1 MTAHPSADSA
11 HPSEGAPGTDPQT
24 DSGAVIQ
31 MDLPVEGIHCAGCV
45 ATVEKA
51 LLDRPGVLD
60 ASVNLATGDG
70 RVRFDPSRVSVE
82 DLVESVERAGYEVRR
97 EQVTVGV
104 GGMHCAGCVAGVE
117 KAIRGVQGVAAVDV
131 ALATQEARITIVP
144 GVVELGEV
152 ARAVEAAGYELQLA
166 DAGETAEDL
175 FAKREQERE
184 AESAELMR
192 RFRWGVFLGLPVAVV
207 GHAHLIPG
215 LSGLSHDAMR
225 ALWWLSA
232 ILTIPIIGYV
242 GRRFFTGAWQQARHG
257 SSNMDTLVAVGTGA
271 AWLYSTAVLV
281 FPGFF
286 PEGTAHPYFEAV
298 AVVITLVVLG
308 QALESRA
315 KGRTSQALRRLMDL
329 RPRTARVLRDGTEV
343 EIPAEEVRHGDVV
356 LVRPGERLPVDGE
369 ILEGLS
375 AVDESMVTGESMPV
389 EKGPGDEVV
398 GGTINRSGA
407 FRFRAT
413 RVGRETVLAQIVAL
427 VRDAQGSKPPIQRT
441 VDRVAS
447 VFVPAVMAVAAL
459 AFLLWLTLGPEP
471 QLNYAVVVGVTVL
484 VIACPCALGLATPI
498 SIMVSVGRAAEH
510 GILIRN
516 GEALQRARR
525 VNTVVLDKTGTVTR
539 GEPALTDLVPR
550 GGLAEG
556 DLLRLAA
563 AAESHSEHPL
573 GKAIVSAAR
582 ERGLELPGATG
593 FKAEIGGG
601 VEATVDGRVVLV
613 GTEALLERHG
623 VGGEGIRELRDEVE
637 TMTGLGKTPVLV
649 AVDGSFA
656 GLLGLADPVKDDSAA
671 VIRALREEGL
681 DVVLLT
687 GDDERTARG
696 VAGEV
701 GIDRVFARVLPE
713 QKAARV
719 RDLQE
724 EGRIVAM
731 VGDGINDAPALAQA
745 DVGIAIGSGT
755 DVAMEAADITL
766 MGDSLDGVLKAL
778 RLSRATFRNIRQ
790 NLVGAFIYNTLGIPV
805 AAGLLYPAFGILLS
819 PVIAGTAMAFSSVTV
834 VTNANRLRRVD
845 V

>member
-1 MTAHPSADSA
+1 
-11 HPSEGAPGTDPQT
+11 
-24 DSGAVIQ
+24 

-51 LLDRPGVLD
+51 LLESPGVLD
-60 ASVNLATGDG
+60 ASVNLATGEG
-70 RVRFDPSRVSVE
+70 RVRFDSSRVSVE
-82 DLVESVERAGYEVRR
+82 DLLDSVEKAGYEVRR

-117 KAIRGVQGVAAVDV
+117 KAIRGVPGVAAVDV
-131 ALATQEARITIVP
+131 ALASQEARITIVP
-144 GVVELGEV
+144 GAVDLGEV
-152 ARAVEAAGYELQLA
+152 GRAVESAGYELHLA

-175 FAKREQERE
+175 FAKREQERD

-192 RFRWGVFLGLPVAVV
+192 RFRWGVVLGLPVAVV

-215 LSGLSHDAMR
+215 LSGLSHDTMR

-232 ILTIPIIGYV
+232 VLTLPIMGYV
-242 GRRFFTGAWQQARHG
+242 GRRFFTGAWKQALHG

-281 FPGFF
+281 FPRFF

-329 RPRTARVLRDGTEV
+329 RPRTARVLRDGAEV

-356 LVRPGERLPVDGE
+356 LVRPGERLAVDGE
-369 ILEGLS
+369 VVEGLS

-413 RVGRETVLAQIVAL
+413 RVGRETVLAQIVEL

-459 AFLLWLTLGPEP
+459 AFIFWIALGPEP
-471 QLNYAVVVGVTVL
+471 RLNYAVVVAVTVL

-516 GEALQRARR
+516 GEALQVARS
-525 VNTVVLDKTGTVTR
+525 VDTVVLDKTGTVTR
-539 GEPALTDLVPR
+539 GQPALTDVVPR
-550 GGLAEG
+550 GGLSEE
-556 DLLRLAA
+556 DLLRFAA
-563 AAESHSEHPL
+563 AAESDSEHPL
-573 GKAIVSAAR
+573 GKAILGAAR
-582 ERGLELPGATG
+582 ERGLDLPDATA
-593 FKAEIGGG
+593 FMAEIGGG
-601 VEATVDGRVVLV
+601 VTATVDRRIVVV
-613 GTEALLERHG
+613 GTEALLDRHG
-623 VGGEGIRELRDEVE
+623 VLADGIGGDVE
-637 TMTGLGKTPVLV
+637 TLTAGGKTPVLV
-649 AVDGSFA
+649 SVDGAFA
-656 GLLGLADPVKDDSAA
+656 GILGLADPVKDDSASA
-671 VIRALREEGL
+671 IRALRAEGL
-681 DVVLLT
+681 EVVLLT
-687 GDDERTARG
+687 GDDERTAGG
-696 VAGEV
+696 VAREV
-701 GIDRVFARVLPE
+701 GIERVFARVLPE
-713 QKAARV
+713 EKAARV

-724 EGRIVAM
+724 EGRVVAM

-766 MGDSLDGVLKAL
+766 MGDSLHGVLKAL
-778 RLSRATFRNIRQ
+778 RLSRATFKNIRQ

-819 PVIAGTAMAFSSVTV
+819 PVIAGSAMAFSSVTV
-834 VTNANRLRRVD
+834 VTNANRLRRVR